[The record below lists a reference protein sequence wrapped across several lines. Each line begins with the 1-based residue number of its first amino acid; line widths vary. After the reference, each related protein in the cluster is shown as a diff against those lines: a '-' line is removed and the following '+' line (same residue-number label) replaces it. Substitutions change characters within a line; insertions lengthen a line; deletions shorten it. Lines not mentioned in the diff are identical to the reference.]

1 MDEMERRD
9 EALEDIMKEFGE
21 EKPELDAEAML
32 DRGFVEWLN
41 GDDAPQEEPVKEAFV
56 QTEPLEETRR
66 MDVEQIRMA
75 AWMNAGLSQDT
86 VRMEPVQEDTVALDL
101 PGDTIRLGQVRD
113 EIAGLVEKKVPG
125 ERILEEEDWG
135 AETVH
140 SAPFTERWE
149 PEYEQPMG
157 EYIPPQPIVFQP
169 RSRLH
174 ELKKKLV
181 EGPEKRFYELSEMG
195 VGRLQAAIF
204 LSLMVVLISAA
215 STAMYAFG
223 MVQENRIRLMI
234 FGQFL
239 TLLISGLLGSFQL
252 IEGFADI
259 SKKKFTL
266 NSLLVVTFLFCCI
279 DGVLCLRQVR
289 VPCCA
294 AFSLVVSMSLW
305 SAYQRRNTEMSSMD
319 TMRKATWLDGVTAC
333 PDYLDG
339 KKGIVRIEGQVED
352 FMDHYATVGKPEK
365 CLNLYSFIAMCIALV
380 IGLVACVLE
389 AQTKG
394 FAHGISAG
402 VQVTAVSLLAAVP
415 ASAFV
420 SQSRPAWILERRL
433 HKLGTVLCGWS
444 GVESISGNAV
454 FPLAFE
460 DLYPVEAMR
469 LNGMKFFGSR
479 EPDVVVAYATAV
491 LTADESG
498 LANIFTQLLDSR
510 NGKHFHAYNISH
522 YDNGGMVGVVDGETV
537 LIGSAT
543 FMKEMDVEVP
553 DSAKLAYGVY
563 VAIDGELSGL
573 FAVSYEKTQSAMAG
587 LTTLNAYRKLEC
599 AFTSDDFM
607 ITHGFVRNK
616 FDIKAKR
623 FLLPDYDVRQQ
634 LRQRQPEENAQAQV
648 MTTARGLAPIAYGV
662 TGARVLRSACR
673 LGTVLHIVGGAVGL
687 GIMLLL
693 VVLGA
698 LELLTPANMFLYQLV
713 WMIPA
718 LLITEW
724 TRSI

>member
-21 EKPELDAEAML
+21 EEPELDTEAML
-32 DRGFVEWLN
+32 DKGFVEWLN
-41 GDDAPQEEPVKEAFV
+41 GDDEPREEPVKEAFV

-66 MDVEQIRMA
+66 MDVDQIRMA
-75 AWMNAGLSQDT
+75 AWMNSGLSQDT
-86 VRMEPVQEDTVALDL
+86 LSMEPVQQTPAASDL
-101 PGDTIRLGQVRD
+101 PGDTIRLDAVRD
-113 EIAGLVEKKVPG
+113 EIAGTIEKKVPG
-125 ERILEEEDWG
+125 ERILDEEDWNK
-135 AETVH
+135 ETIH

-181 EGPEKRFYELSEMG
+181 EGPEKRFYELSETG

-204 LSLMVVLISAA
+204 LSLLVVLISAA

-234 FGQFL
+234 FGQFMA
-239 TLLISGLLGSFQL
+239 LLISGLLGSFQL

-259 SKKKFTL
+259 GKKKFTL
-266 NSLLVVTFLFCCI
+266 NTLLAVTFIFCCL
-279 DGVLCLRQVR
+279 DGVLCLHQVR

-294 AFSLVVSMSLW
+294 AFSLVVTMSLW
-305 SAYQRRNTEMSSMD
+305 NTYQRRSTEMSRMD

-339 KKGIVRIEGQVED
+339 KKGIVRVEGQVED

-365 CLNLYSFIAMCIALV
+365 RLNLYSLIAMCIAMV
-380 IGLVACVLE
+380 IGVVACVLE
-389 AQTKG
+389 AQAEG
-394 FAHGISAG
+394 FAQGISAA

-415 ASAFV
+415 ASAFI
-420 SQSRPAWILERRL
+420 SQSRPAWVLERRL
-433 HKLGTVLCGWS
+433 HRLGTVLCGWS
-444 GVESISGNAV
+444 GVEGVSGKAV
-454 FPLAFE
+454 FPLAYE
-460 DLYPVEAMR
+460 DLYPAEAMR

-479 EPDVVVAYATAV
+479 EPDAVIAYVAAV
-491 LTADESG
+491 LSADESG
-498 LANIFTQLLDSR
+498 LANMFTQLLDSR
-510 NGKHFHAYNISH
+510 NGKHFYAYNISH

-553 DSAKLAYGVY
+553 DSAKLPYGVY
-563 VAIDGELSGL
+563 VAVEGELSGL

-587 LTTLNAYRKLEC
+587 LTTLNAYRQLEC
-599 AFTSDDFM
+599 VFTSDDFM

-616 FDIKAKR
+616 FGIKTKR
-623 FLLPDYDVRQQ
+623 FLLPEYEVRQQ
-634 LRQRQPEENAQAQV
+634 LRQRVPEENAQAQV
-648 MTTARGLAPIAYGV
+648 MTTGKGLAPIAYGV

-698 LELLTPANMFLYQLV
+698 LELLTPANMVLYQLV